1 MAYGSGQGISKG
13 KDDILANHSIQ
24 RRIFTLYSVQ
34 PARRV
39 LAESTDPLSVKGYI
53 FQRIQRESVVK
64 NSLNIEDDILYT
76 VVLHLHGKTSYVL
89 EKIKFVPSI
98 IIIIFGC

>member
-1 MAYGSGQGISKG
+1 MAYGSGLVISKG
-13 KDDILANHSIQ
+13 KDDILANHSTQ
-24 RRIFTLYSVQ
+24 RRIFTLYSVHLQ

-64 NSLNIEDDILYT
+64 NSLNIEDDILYSLT
-76 VVLHLHGKTSYVL
+76 PARKDKLCIRKD
-89 EKIKFVPSI
+89 
-98 IIIIFGC
+98 

>member
-64 NSLNIEDDILYT
+64 NSLSIEDDILYSLT
-76 VVLHLHGKTSYVL
+76 PARQDKLCIRKD
-89 EKIKFVPSI
+89 
-98 IIIIFGC
+98 